1 MTERRP
7 SYREQYGNLPDV
19 CVKLLEGGGEELMLR
34 VVAKLKGTDVII
46 PVTLSTH
53 CKLVHILGDKDAA
66 AVHRIFR
73 GPDGPAAAKGD
84 FKIYV
89 PSMFLAIRKMRRAR
103 ILSLLAGGAPVWQVA
118 LRIDVSEKTI
128 YNEIRRAKS
137 RGETVADP
145 QMDLFG

>member
-1 MTERRP
+1 MTAPLP

-19 CVKLLEGGGEELMLR
+19 CVRLLEGGGEELMLR
-34 VVAKLKGTDVII
+34 VVAKLKGTHVPI
-46 PVTLSTH
+46 PVTLSVH
-53 CKLVHILGDKDAA
+53 HKLVQILGDKDAA

-84 FKIYV
+84 FRIFV
-89 PSMFLAIRKMRRAR
+89 PSMFLAMQKVRRAR
-103 ILSLLAGGAPVWQVA
+103 ILSLLNGGAKVWQVA
-118 LRIDVSEKTI
+118 LRLSVSEKTI

-137 RGETVADP
+137 RGETVASP